1 MLPTTKDSLIE
12 YPESDGKPM
21 GETDLHR
28 DWMFRILEL
37 LRFRY
42 RGQRVYMASD
52 LLVYYQEGDPTKFVV
67 PDDFVVLDCD
77 PGRRRTFKT
86 WEEGKGPNVIFEVTS
101 RGTRQNDEIWKPLV
115 FARLGVPEY
124 FLYDPTADYLTPPL
138 KGFRLIEGGYAR
150 IEPDASGT
158 LACEQLG
165 IQLRLDDGELVMLDA
180 QTGRRLLTGE
190 EAAIADAAA
199 QTRLAQAQA
208 EKAQAEAVARQAAE
222 AAAAAALAR
231 AAELEAE
238 LRRLRNK
245 PARED

>member
-1 MLPTTKDSLIE
+1 MLATTKDNLIE

-42 RGQRVYMASD
+42 RGERVYMASD
-52 LLVYYQEGDPTKFVV
+52 LLVYYQEGDPTQFVV
-67 PDDFVVLDCD
+67 PDDFIVLDCE

-86 WEEGKGPNVIFEVTS
+86 WEEGKSPNVIFEVTS
-101 RGTRQNDEIWKPLV
+101 RSTRQNDEIWKPPV

-124 FLYDPTADYLTPPL
+124 FLYDPAADYLTPPL
-138 KGFRLIEGGYAR
+138 QGFRLIDGGYAR

-165 IQLRLDDGELVMLDA
+165 IHLRLDAGELVMLDA

-190 EAAIADAAA
+190 EAAIAEA
-199 QTRLAQAQA
+199 LAQA
-208 EKAQAEAVARQAAE
+208 EKVQAAE

-238 LRRLRNK
+238 LRRLRDK
-245 PARED
+245 PARDT